1 MKVTKTASGTRKITM
16 SKREWK
22 QIGKSAQWISGGEGD
37 EEIEAQYDEDRRDM
51 KKDNE
56 DKIRDEQDST
66 HASLKY
72 KRVEADLLNSLED
85 AKSAAENLIQFG
97 YEFISGKID
106 ESPANNRKNGYWL
119 MRDSSILQDTLH
131 TINYFDSKYRNLNKA
146 EVSRKRSRP
155 RDVEVAVYHFIDKWD
170 KDSAQKMIDTV
181 TTIQNELKYEGV
193 GI

>member
-1 MKVTKTASGTRKITM
+1 M

-85 AKSAAENLIQFG
+85 AKSAA
-97 YEFISGKID
+97 GKPNSVLVIN
-106 ESPANNRKNGYWL
+106 SYLARSTKVL
-119 MRDSSILQDTLH
+119 L
-131 TINYFDSKYRNLNKA
+131 TIERTD
-146 EVSRKRSRP
+146 
-155 RDVEVAVYHFIDKWD
+155 I
-170 KDSAQKMIDTV
+170 
-181 TTIQNELKYEGV
+181 G
-193 GI
+193 